1 MAKLGRAV
9 PTEVQLLHR
18 GLKETQM
25 KNEEA
30 QVILKKFKKEFPLS
44 KKYEYALG
52 SDDAGRTIDIH
63 LSSAKYAKKV
73 RKKLPM
79 RYEGLRVIVFCPT
92 EQN

>member
-1 MAKLGRAV
+1 
-9 PTEVQLLHR
+9 
-18 GLKETQM
+18 M

-30 QVILKKFKKEFPLS
+30 QKILKKFKREFPLS
-44 KKYEYALG
+44 KKYKHSLG

-63 LSSAKYAKKV
+63 LPSAKYAKKV

>member
-1 MAKLGRAV
+1 
-9 PTEVQLLHR
+9 
-18 GLKETQM
+18 M

-30 QVILKKFKKEFPLS
+30 HQILKKFKKEFPLS
-44 KKYEYALG
+44 RNYEYALG

-63 LSSAKYAKKV
+63 LPSSRYAKKV